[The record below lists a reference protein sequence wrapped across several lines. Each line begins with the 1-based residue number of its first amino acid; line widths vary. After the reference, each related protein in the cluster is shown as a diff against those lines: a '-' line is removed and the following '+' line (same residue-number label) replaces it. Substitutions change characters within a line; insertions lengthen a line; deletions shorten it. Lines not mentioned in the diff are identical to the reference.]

1 MSLIEVGTD
10 SVDIHK
16 LLRMAVEKG
25 ASDLHLRAGSPP
37 VVRMEGEL
45 QRLLFPPL
53 TPEATKRIFEALTP
67 ESQRQVFYEKKE
79 LDFAFGLP
87 EVARFRINACYQR
100 GSISL
105 ACRVLPL
112 KVPTIEDLGL
122 PSICRDLA
130 TLPRGLVLVTGPTGS
145 GKSATISA
153 MINYINETQGRRVI
167 TIEDPIEYVHT
178 DKMSMIVQRELGTD
192 TDSFF
197 DGLRGALRQDPN
209 VIFIGEMRDLE
220 TMATALTA
228 AETGHLVLSTL
239 HTPDSTQTV
248 DRIVDMFPPH
258 QQRQARLQLSL
269 VLEGVLAQVLLP
281 RDRGTGRVA
290 IFEVLIGTPAIKN
303 LIREAKT
310 HEIPTYLELGRQ
322 EGMQTMDRHLDDL
335 VHTGTISPEAA
346 LSVARNGQALKKT
359 LNAQVI
365 KKTLVRQGLR

>member
-1 MSLIEVGTD
+1 MDVY
-10 SVDIHK
+10 K
-16 LLRMAVEKG
+16 LLRLAVEER

-37 VVRMEGEL
+37 VVRVEGEL
-45 QRLLFPPL
+45 HRLEFPPL
-53 TPEATKRIFEALTP
+53 TPEATKKIFEALTP
-67 ESQRQVFYEKKE
+67 EIQRQAFYEKKE

-87 EVARFRINACYQR
+87 DLSRFRINACYQR

-105 ACRVLPL
+105 SCRILPL
-112 KVPTIEDLGL
+112 KVPTIEELGL
-122 PSICRDLA
+122 PAICRDLA
-130 TLPRGLVLVTGPTGS
+130 SLPRGLVLVTGPTGS
-145 GKSATISA
+145 GKSATIAA
-153 MINYINETQGRRVI
+153 MINYINETQSRRII
-167 TIEDPIEYVHT
+167 TIEDPIEYVQT

-197 DGLRGALRQDPN
+197 DGLRSALRQDPN

-269 VLEGVLAQVLLP
+269 VLEGVLAQLLLP
-281 RDRGTGRVA
+281 RDRGLGRVA
-290 IFEVLIGTPAIKN
+290 VFEVLVGTPAIKN

-322 EGMQTMDRHLDDL
+322 EGMQTMDRHLNEL
-335 VHTGTISPEAA
+335 IMAGTINPEAA
-346 LSVARNGQALKKT
+346 LAVAHNGQALKKT
-359 LNAQVI
+359 LNGQVLR
-365 KKTLVRQGLR
+365 KTLVRQGPR